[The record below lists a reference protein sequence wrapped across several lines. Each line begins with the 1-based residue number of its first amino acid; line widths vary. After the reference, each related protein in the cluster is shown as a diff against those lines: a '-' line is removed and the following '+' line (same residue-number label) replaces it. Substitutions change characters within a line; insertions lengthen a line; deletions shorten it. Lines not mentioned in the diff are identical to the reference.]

1 MSRQTDIQNLIR
13 TYNRRLQILEEQKAY
28 QGLSTPPYILMEIE
42 DIKAKLEELQA
53 LFKQTKDDPEAI
65 ASIDLDRELAQL
77 KTKVKPEKSET
88 NIGSFVIRDNTNSS
102 IKISDAKI
110 VTQPAGDLVGGDK
123 ITIGQDK
130 DALNAQDKLMAA
142 LAEWKRE
149 LEAKI
154 ATLADLEAYKKD
166 DLKEKVSKFDE
177 EAAKGAAAN
186 PDQLAW
192 LLNTMSSMAPDILE
206 VTVAILQN
214 PFAGV
219 GLVLRKINDKIK
231 LERQTQ

>member
-1 MSRQTDIQNLIR
+1 
-13 TYNRRLQILEEQKAY
+13 
-28 QGLSTPPYILMEIE
+28 
-42 DIKAKLEELQA
+42 
-53 LFKQTKDDPEAI
+53 
-65 ASIDLDRELAQL
+65 
-77 KTKVKPEKSET
+77 
-88 NIGSFVIRDNTNSS
+88 
-102 IKISDAKI
+102 
-110 VTQPAGDLVGGDK
+110 
-123 ITIGQDK
+123 
-130 DALNAQDKLMAA
+130 LNAQDKLMAA
-142 LAEWKRE
+142 LDEWKRE

-154 ATLADLEAYKKD
+154 AALADLEAYKKD

-186 PDQLAW
+186 PDKLAW

-206 VTVAILQN
+206 VTVAVLQN